1 EIYAV
6 AAESLPQIKS
16 ALLKVESSQYA
27 LKASKGNYFPR
38 VTLNGSG
45 TSNYSTASDPHAV
58 IQPDGTPAIVP
69 YPIGQQL
76 NDNIY
81 KSFSIGVSI
90 PIINGLQT
98 HAAVQRAA
106 ISRAIADITLK
117 EAENTLRQTIETSH
131 NDAVSA
137 AKSYTSSSKQLA
149 ATEEAYRIAKQRF
162 DSGAS
167 SQVDFVISENNFF
180 RSRSNMAQAKY
191 TFILRKK
198 VLDFYQGKPIQ
209 Y

>member
-1 EIYAV
+1 
-6 AAESLPQIKS
+6 
-16 ALLKVESSQYA
+16 
-27 LKASKGNYFPR
+27 
-38 VTLNGSG
+38 
-45 TSNYSTASDPHAV
+45 
-58 IQPDGTPAIVP
+58 
-69 YPIGQQL
+69 
-76 NDNIY
+76 
-81 KSFSIGVSI
+81 
-90 PIINGLQT
+90 
-98 HAAVQRAA
+98 
-106 ISRAIADITLK
+106 
-117 EAENTLRQTIETSH
+117 
-131 NDAVSA
+131 
-137 AKSYTSSSKQLA
+137 LA